1 MVLETVLQHPWIRR
15 IQKILSSSSSSDRR
29 PLYFYSMSTVSIAPI
44 AESLPAFLSS
54 TNFSSVAVIAD
65 NHTFRFCY
73 PELKALL
80 PKHTLVRIRAGE
92 EQKHLATCELIWDA
106 LTRANFDRHALVL
119 NLGGG
124 VIGDMGGFCAATY
137 KRGIS
142 FAQVPTTLLSQVD
155 ASVGGKLGIDFRGF
169 KNHIGVFQ
177 QPNAVL
183 IDPSFLQTLPE
194 RELRSG
200 FAEVIKHCLI
210 ADASMWEQIRR
221 RDLDEQDWSALVAHS
236 VAVKERVVEQDPTEK
251 GLRKILNFGHT
262 LGHAVETHFLTQP
275 RKRLLHGEAIAI
287 GMVAEAF
294 IAFQKKMIDE
304 TLLAQIEEYLFSVYG
319 NVRLMDTD
327 IDPVL
332 ALTLQDKKNRG
343 NQVRMALLDG
353 PGSCAFDV
361 PVSAA
366 EMRRGLDFYRGLNKY

>member
-1 MVLETVLQHPWIRR
+1 
-15 IQKILSSSSSSDRR
+15 
-29 PLYFYSMSTVSIAPI
+29 MSTVTIASLT
-44 AESLPAFLSS
+44 ESLPAFLDASD
-54 TNFSSVAVIAD
+54 FSAIAVIAD
-65 NHTFRFCY
+65 NHTFKFCY
-73 PELKALL
+73 PEIKALL
-80 PKHTLVRIRAGE
+80 PRHTLVRIKAGE

-137 KRGIS
+137 KRGIA
-142 FAQVPTTLLSQVD
+142 FAQLPTTLLAQVD
-155 ASVGGKLGIDFRGF
+155 ASVGGKLGIDFNGF

-183 IDPSFLQTLPE
+183 IDPSLLATLPE

-200 FAEVIKHCLI
+200 FAEIIKHCLI
-210 ADASMWEQIRR
+210 ADAGMWNDIRR
-221 RDLDEQDWSALVAHS
+221 RDLDEQDWARLVAHS
-236 VAVKERVVEQDPTEK
+236 VAVKQRVVEQDPTEK

-262 LGHAVETHFLTQP
+262 LGHAVETYFLTQP
-275 RKRLLHGEAIAI
+275 RKRLLHGEAIAV

-294 IAFQKKMIDE
+294 IAFQKKMIDQE
-304 TLLAQIEEYLFSVYG
+304 LLTQIEEYVFAVYG
-319 NVRLMDTD
+319 NVRLTDADTEP
-327 IDPVL
+327 IL

-353 PGSCAFDV
+353 PGSCAFDL
-361 PVSAA
+361 PVTMAD
-366 EMRRGLDFYRGLNKY
+366 MRRGLAFYSGLSR

>member
-1 MVLETVLQHPWIRR
+1 
-15 IQKILSSSSSSDRR
+15 
-29 PLYFYSMSTVSIAPI
+29 MSTVTIAPL
-44 AESLPAFLSS
+44 AESLPAFLEKSD
-54 TNFSSVAVIAD
+54 FSAIAVIVD
-65 NHTFRFCY
+65 NHTYRFCY
-73 PELKALL
+73 PEVKALL
-80 PKHTLVRIRAGE
+80 PKHTLIRIKAGE

-142 FAQVPTTLLSQVD
+142 FVQAPTTLLSQVD

-177 QPNAVL
+177 QPDAVL
-183 IDPSFLQTLPE
+183 IDPAFLQTLPE

-210 ADASMWEQIRR
+210 ADAAQWDEIRR
-221 RDLDEQDWSALVAHS
+221 RDLNEQDWSTLVAHS
-236 VAVKERVVEQDPTEK
+236 VAVKQRIVEQDPTEK
-251 GLRKILNFGHT
+251 GIRKILNFGHT
-262 LGHAVETHFLTQP
+262 IGHAVETYFLTQP
-275 RKRLLHGEAIAI
+275 RKRLLHGEAIAV

-304 TLLAQIEEYLFSVYG
+304 TLLTQIEEYLFAIYG
-319 NVRLMDTD
+319 KVRLTSDD
-327 IDPVL
+327 IAPIL
-332 ALTLQDKKNRG
+332 SLTLHDKKNRG
-343 NQVRMALLDG
+343 NQVRMSLLDS

-361 PVSAA
+361 PVTSA
-366 EMRRGLDFYRGLNKY
+366 EMRASLAFYSGNA